1 MYIIEYNTFYCKG
14 ILWVLVH
21 AYSEYQAYEKLL
33 GLIDDVSEVT
43 GILKQF

>member
-1 MYIIEYNTFYCKG
+1 MYIIEYNTAYCKG

-33 GLIDDVSEVT
+33 ELIDDVSEVRSV
-43 GILKQF
+43 LKQF

>member
-1 MYIIEYNTFYCKG
+1 MYIVEYNTSYCKD

-33 GLIDDVSEVT
+33 ELIDDVSEVRSV
-43 GILKQF
+43 LKQF